1 MPTPDDPQRQAL
13 YAAEDSVLGE
23 IGPRLKRW
31 TAVEEFLE
39 SVLADPAYLDLFPH
53 APLDISLQRRS
64 RSATASLAVPGHSVI
79 AIRDGSWNALTVLH
93 ELAHLIDHGAQPHG
107 AQPHGPQFA
116 AVELELVRQWCGF
129 DAYVA
134 LRTAFAGHGVVIGPM
149 R

>member
-1 MPTPDDPQRQAL
+1 M
-13 YAAEDSVLGE
+13 YAAEDSVLAGV
-23 IGPRLKRW
+23 GPRLRRW
-31 TAVEEFLE
+31 RDVERFVE
-39 SVLADPAYLDLFPH
+39 SVLGDPVYLERFPD
-53 APLDISLQRRS
+53 APLDITLQRRS
-64 RSATASLAVPGHSVI
+64 RSATASLAVPAHRVV

-107 AQPHGPQFA
+107 PQFA
-116 AVELELVRQWCGF
+116 AVELELVRRWCGF